1 MTATTETTKSK
12 EHLLDWLRD
21 AYAMEIQAQELLE
34 KQLNR
39 LENYPTLA
47 MRLRE
52 HLEETKDQ
60 AQQIEG
66 CIKML
71 DADTSM
77 VKNALGKI
85 SANLTGMAA
94 IFSSDEILKS
104 SIASAAFEEYE
115 VASYKILIAAAE
127 HAGEVKIANICRA
140 ILLQEE
146 AMAAWLKT
154 HIPQLTTDFLVRD
167 ELDVKA
173 KV

>member
-1 MTATTETTKSK
+1 MTQSK
-12 EHLLDWLRD
+12 EHLLVWLRD
-21 AYAMEIQAQELLE
+21 AYAMELQSQEFLE

-39 LENYPTLA
+39 VENYPTLSL
-47 MRLRE
+47 RLRE

-60 AQQIEG
+60 AQQIEN

-85 SANLTGMAA
+85 SGNLTGMAA
-94 IFSSDEILKS
+94 VFSSDEILKS

-115 VASYKILIAAAE
+115 IASYKILIAAAE
-127 HAGEVKIANICRA
+127 HANEAKISNICRA

-146 AMAAWLKT
+146 AMAAWLNT
-154 HIPQLTTDFLVRD
+154 HIPGLAMDFLVRS
-167 ELDVKA
+167 ELDMEA
-173 KV
+173 RA

>member
-1 MTATTETTKSK
+1 MARSVDHTKSK

-21 AYAMEIQAQELLE
+21 AYAMELQAEELLE

-39 LENYPTLA
+39 VENYPTLS

-60 AQQIEG
+60 ARQIES

-71 DADTSM
+71 DSDTSM
-77 VKNALGKI
+77 VKNALGKL
-85 SANLTGMAA
+85 SGNLTGMAA

-115 VASYKILIAAAE
+115 IASYKILIAAAE
-127 HAGEVKIANICRA
+127 HAGEIKIANICRS

-154 HIPQLTTDFLVRD
+154 HIPELTTNFLVRD